1 MKGCGTEKGFRQERY
16 VDMTNQFSE
25 IPESFWGL
33 FRSRNRQIYIDALLQ
48 VNEEYQYSN
57 YYLSRE
63 ICVQTLSDYFA
74 RQKVSLEWEESEEDP
89 DLSEPISS
97 RILNW
102 LLRAGWLRKVED
114 YGTMTVYIVIPD
126 YAAVFVDAF
135 AHLAGEDE
143 DETQVYIQNVYGIL
157 FAFKNDPRSNI
168 SLLKSALVN
177 TRRLNKTLQDM
188 LHNMDKFFAGLLEK
202 TGYGELLQEHLDR
215 YVEEIVRK
223 KYHILKTSDNFYLY
237 KADIKKWLWEMR
249 QDYPWLLQVCERN
262 RRLRGVDIRTE
273 ELENQLDMIERGF
286 DDIEH
291 RIMNMDR
298 EHTRYIRA
306 TVTRLNYLLNREDNM
321 KGLVIRLLNHLSQTT
336 GKEEQERET
345 ERIGALINL
354 SQTAVLSEKSL
365 YKRRKPKQD
374 FAESLAPEEETE
386 ELSGEEILRLN
397 RIRNRFSRKEIETF
411 ILEKMKDGRLEVGE
425 DTIASPED
433 FEKLVLAYDSS
444 VRKDSPYEIQEQDAE
459 VIDNGRYRYPALVFQ
474 QKGQKG

>member
-1 MKGCGTEKGFRQERY
+1 MA
-16 VDMTNQFSE
+16 NQFSE

-63 ICVQTLSDYFA
+63 ICIQTLSDYFA
-74 RQKVSLEWEESEEDP
+74 RQKVTLEQEESEDDF
-89 DLSEPISS
+89 DLLEPLST

-102 LLRAGWLRKVED
+102 LLRTGWLRKVED
-114 YGTMTVYIVIPD
+114 YGAMTVNIVIPD

-135 AHLAGEDE
+135 AHLAGDDE

-168 SLLKSALVN
+168 SLLKTALIN

-188 LHNMDKFFAGLLEK
+188 LHNMDKFFSSLLEQR
-202 TGYGELLQEHLDR
+202 GYGDLLKEHLDG

-237 KADIKKWLWEMR
+237 KTDIKKWLGEMR

-262 RRLRGVDIRTE
+262 KRLRGLDIRVE

-291 RIMNMDR
+291 RIINMDR

-321 KGLVIRLLNHLSQTT
+321 KGLVIQLLNHLSETE
-336 GKEEQERET
+336 GKEAQEREA

-354 SQTAVLSEKSL
+354 SQMTVISEKSL
-365 YKRRKPKQD
+365 YKRRRLRQD
-374 FAESLAPEEETE
+374 FMEGLAPEEETE

-397 RIRNRFSRKEIETF
+397 RIRNRYSRKQIEEF
-411 ILEKMKDGRLEVGE
+411 ILERMENGRLEVTAE
-425 DTIASPED
+425 TIASPED
-433 FEKLVLAYDSS
+433 FEKLVLAYDGS
-444 VRKDSPYEIQEQDAE
+444 VRKDSPYRVREQDVE
-459 VIDNGRYRYPALVFQ
+459 MVDNGRYRYPKLVFERRG
-474 QKGQKG
+474 KG

>member
-1 MKGCGTEKGFRQERY
+1 MA
-16 VDMTNQFSE
+16 NQFSE

-48 VNEEYQYSN
+48 VNDEYQYSN
-57 YYLSRE
+57 YFLSRE
-63 ICVQTLSDYFA
+63 ICIQTLSDHFA
-74 RQKVSLEWEESEEDP
+74 RQKVTLEQEETEDDF
-89 DLSEPISS
+89 DLLEPLST

-102 LLRAGWLRKVED
+102 LLRTGWLRKVED
-114 YGTMTVYIVIPD
+114 YGAMTVNIVIPD

-135 AHLAGEDE
+135 AHLAGDDE

-168 SLLKSALVN
+168 SLLKTALIN

-188 LHNMDKFFAGLLEK
+188 LHNMDKFFSSLLEQRV
-202 TGYGELLQEHLDR
+202 YGDLLKEHLDG

-237 KADIKKWLWEMR
+237 KTDIKKWLGEMR

-262 RRLRGVDIRTE
+262 KRLRGLDIRVE

-291 RIMNMDR
+291 RIINMDR

-321 KGLVIRLLNHLSQTT
+321 KGLVIQLLNHLSETE
-336 GKEEQERET
+336 GKEAQEREA

-354 SQTAVLSEKSL
+354 SQMTVISEKSL
-365 YKRRKPKQD
+365 YKRRRLRQD
-374 FAESLAPEEETE
+374 FMEGLAPEEETE

-397 RIRNRFSRKEIETF
+397 RIRNRYSRKQIEEF
-411 ILEKMKDGRLEVGE
+411 ILERMENGRLEVTAE
-425 DTIASPED
+425 TIASPED
-433 FEKLVLAYDSS
+433 FEKLVLAYDGS
-444 VRKDSPYEIQEQDAE
+444 VRKDSPYRVREQDVE
-459 VIDNGRYRYPALVFQ
+459 MVDNGRYRYPKLVFERRG
-474 QKGQKG
+474 KG

>member
-1 MKGCGTEKGFRQERY
+1 
-16 VDMTNQFSE
+16 MTNQFSE

-33 FRSRNRQIYIDALLQ
+33 FRSRNRQIYIDALLR

-74 RQKVSLEWEESEEDP
+74 RQKVTLEREEWEEPEEDFELP
-89 DLSEPISS
+89 EPLST

-114 YGTMTVYIVIPD
+114 YAAMTVYIVIPD

-143 DETQVYIQNVYGIL
+143 EESQVYIQNVYGIL
-157 FAFKNDPRSNI
+157 YAFKNDPRSNI
-168 SLLKSALVN
+168 SLLKAALVN

-188 LHNMDKFFAGLLEK
+188 LHNMDKFFGSLLEQK
-202 TGYGELLQEHLDR
+202 GYGDLLKEHLEG

-237 KADIKKWLWEMR
+237 KADIKKWLGEMR

-262 RRLRGVDIRTE
+262 KRLRGLDIRPE
-273 ELENQLDMIERGF
+273 EVEKQLDLIERGF

-306 TVTRLNYLLNREDNM
+306 TVTRLNYLLNKEDNM
-321 KGLVIRLLNHLSQTT
+321 KGLVIRLLNHLSATE
-336 GKEEQERET
+336 GKEERDRET
-345 ERIGALINL
+345 ERISALINL

-365 YKRRKPKQD
+365 YKRRRPKQD
-374 FAESLAPEEETE
+374 FAEGLTPEEETT

-397 RIRNRFSRKEIETF
+397 RIRNRYSRKQIETF
-411 ILEKMKDGRLEVGE
+411 ILEKMKDGRLEVRE
-425 DTIASPED
+425 DTITSPED
-433 FEKLVLAYDSS
+433 FEKLILAYDTS
-444 VRKDSPYEIQEQDAE
+444 VRKDSPYRVREQEAEI
-459 VIDNGRYRYPALVFQ
+459 IDNGKYRYPGLVFERKEQ
-474 QKGQKG
+474 RAGLPGEEGDSK

>member
-1 MKGCGTEKGFRQERY
+1 MA
-16 VDMTNQFSE
+16 NQFSE

-48 VNEEYQYSN
+48 VNDEYQYSN
-57 YYLSRE
+57 YFLSRE
-63 ICVQTLSDYFA
+63 ICIQTLSDHFA
-74 RQKVSLEWEESEEDP
+74 RQKVTLEQEETEDDF
-89 DLSEPISS
+89 DLLEPLST

-102 LLRAGWLRKVED
+102 LLRTGWLRKVED
-114 YGTMTVYIVIPD
+114 YGAMTVNIVIPD

-168 SLLKSALVN
+168 SLLKTALIN

-188 LHNMDKFFAGLLEK
+188 LHNMDKFFSNLLEQR
-202 TGYGELLQEHLDR
+202 GYGDLLKAHLDG
-215 YVEEIVRK
+215 YVEEIVRQ

-237 KADIKKWLWEMR
+237 KTDIKKWLGEMR

-262 RRLRGVDIRTE
+262 KRLRGLDIRVE
-273 ELENQLDMIERGF
+273 ELEEQLDMIERGF

-291 RIMNMDR
+291 RIINMDR

-321 KGLVIRLLNHLSQTT
+321 KGLVIQLLNHLSEAE
-336 GKEEQERET
+336 GKEAQDREA

-354 SQTAVLSEKSL
+354 SQMTVISEKSL
-365 YKRRKPKQD
+365 YKRRRLKQD
-374 FAESLAPEEETE
+374 FAEGLALEEETE

-397 RIRNRFSRKEIETF
+397 RIRNRYSRKQIEEF
-411 ILEKMKDGRLEVGE
+411 ILEKMDNGRLAVTE
-425 DTIASPED
+425 DTVASPED

-444 VRKDSPYEIQEQDAE
+444 VRKDSPYRVREQDVE
-459 VIDNGRYRYPALVFQ
+459 VIDNGRYRYPGLVFEK
-474 QKGQKG
+474 KGLKSDMGQ

>member
-1 MKGCGTEKGFRQERY
+1 
-16 VDMTNQFSE
+16 MTNHFSE

-33 FRSRNRQIYIDALLQ
+33 FRSRNRQIYIEALLQ

-63 ICVQTLSDYFA
+63 ICIQALSDYFA
-74 RQKVSLEWEESEEDP
+74 RQKVDYAQEESED
-89 DLSEPISS
+89 DLDLLEPLAT

-114 YGTMTVYIVIPD
+114 YGTMTVNIVIPD

-143 DETQVYIQNVYGIL
+143 DEAQVYIQNVYGIL

-168 SLLKSALVN
+168 SLLKTALAN

-188 LHNMDKFFAGLLEK
+188 LHNMDRFFSSLLEQK
-202 TGYGELLQEHLDR
+202 AYGDLLKEHLDG

-237 KADIKKWLWEMR
+237 KADIKKWLGEMR
-249 QDYPWLLQVCERN
+249 QDSPWLLQVCERN
-262 RRLRGVDIRTE
+262 KRLRGLDIRPE
-273 ELENQLDMIERGF
+273 ELEKQLDMIERGF

-306 TVTRLNYLLNREDNM
+306 TVTRLTYLLNREDNM

-336 GKEEQERET
+336 GKEAQERET
-345 ERIGALINL
+345 DRISAILNL
-354 SQTAVLSEKSL
+354 SRTALLSEKSL
-365 YKRRKPKQD
+365 YKRRRPRPD
-374 FAESLAPEEETE
+374 FAEALTAEEEPE

-397 RIRNRFSRKEIETF
+397 RIRNRYSRKEIEAF
-411 ILEKMKDGRLEVGE
+411 VLEKMENGCLEVTE

-444 VRKDSPYEIQEQDAE
+444 VRKDSPFLAGEQEGKE
-459 VIDNGRYRYPALVFQ
+459 IDNGKYRYPALVFRRKEP
-474 QKGQKG
+474 KG

>member
-1 MKGCGTEKGFRQERY
+1 MA
-16 VDMTNQFSE
+16 DHFSE

-63 ICVQTLSDYFA
+63 ICIQTLSDYFA
-74 RQKVSLEWEESEEDP
+74 RQKVTLEQEESEDDF
-89 DLSEPISS
+89 DLLEPLSA
-97 RILNW
+97 RIMNW
-102 LLRAGWLRKVED
+102 LLRTGWLRKVED
-114 YGTMTVYIVIPD
+114 YGTMTVNIVIPD
-126 YAAVFVDAF
+126 YAAAFVEAF
-135 AHLAGEDE
+135 AHLAGDDE

-168 SLLKSALVN
+168 SLLKSALIN
-177 TRRLNKTLQDM
+177 TRRLNKSLQDM
-188 LHNMDKFFAGLLEK
+188 LHNMDKFFAALLEQRD
-202 TGYGELLQEHLDR
+202 YGDLLQEHLDE

-237 KADIKKWLWEMR
+237 KADIKKWLGEMR
-249 QDYPWLLQVCERN
+249 QDYAWLLQVCERN
-262 RRLRGVDIRTE
+262 KRIRGLEIRPE

-306 TVTRLNYLLNREDNM
+306 TVTRLDYLLNKEDNM
-321 KGLVIRLLNHLSQTT
+321 KGLVIQLLNHLSETE
-336 GKEEQERET
+336 GRGEQDRET
-345 ERIGALINL
+345 ERISALMNL
-354 SQTAVLSEKSL
+354 SRMAVLSEKSL
-365 YKRRKPKQD
+365 YKRRRPKQD
-374 FAESLAPEEETE
+374 FAESLVLEEEME

-397 RIRNRFSRKEIETF
+397 RMRNRYSRKEIESF
-411 ILEKMKDGRLEVGE
+411 ILEKMKGGRLEVTE

-433 FEKLVLAYDSS
+433 FEKLVLAYDHS
-444 VRKDSPYEIQEQDAE
+444 VRRDSPYRISGQNAE
-459 VIDNGRYRYPALVFQ
+459 TIDNGRYRYPALVFE
-474 QKGQKG
+474 QKNQKQ

>member
-1 MKGCGTEKGFRQERY
+1 MA
-16 VDMTNQFSE
+16 NQFSE

-63 ICVQTLSDYFA
+63 ICIQTLSDYFA
-74 RQKVSLEWEESEEDP
+74 RQKVTLEQEESEDDF
-89 DLSEPISS
+89 DLLEPLST

-102 LLRAGWLRKVED
+102 LLRTGWLRKVED
-114 YGTMTVYIVIPD
+114 YGAMTVNIVIPD

-135 AHLAGEDE
+135 AHLAGDDE

-168 SLLKSALVN
+168 SLLKTALIN

-188 LHNMDKFFAGLLEK
+188 LHNMDKFFSSLLEQRV
-202 TGYGELLQEHLDR
+202 YGDLLKEHLDG

-237 KADIKKWLWEMR
+237 KTDIKKWLGEMR

-262 RRLRGVDIRTE
+262 KRLRGLDIRVE
-273 ELENQLDMIERGF
+273 ELEKKLDMIERGF

-291 RIMNMDR
+291 RIINMDL

-306 TVTRLNYLLNREDNM
+306 TVTRLNYLLNPEDNM
-321 KGLVIRLLNHLSQTT
+321 KGLVIQLLNHLSETE
-336 GKEEQERET
+336 GKEAQEREA

-354 SQTAVLSEKSL
+354 SQMTVISEKSL
-365 YKRRKPKQD
+365 YKRRRLRQD
-374 FAESLAPEEETE
+374 FMEGLAPEEETE

-397 RIRNRFSRKEIETF
+397 RIRNRYSRKQIEEF
-411 ILEKMKDGRLEVGE
+411 ILERMENGRLEVTAE
-425 DTIASPED
+425 TIASPED
-433 FEKLVLAYDSS
+433 FEKLVLAYDGS
-444 VRKDSPYEIQEQDAE
+444 VRKDSPYRVREQDVE
-459 VIDNGRYRYPALVFQ
+459 MVDNGRYRYPKLVFERRGMTAND
-474 QKGQKG
+474 KLL

>member
-1 MKGCGTEKGFRQERY
+1 MA
-16 VDMTNQFSE
+16 NQFSE

-63 ICVQTLSDYFA
+63 ICIQTLSDYFA
-74 RQKVSLEWEESEEDP
+74 RQKVTLEQEESEDDF
-89 DLSEPISS
+89 DLLEPLST

-102 LLRAGWLRKVED
+102 LLRTGWLRKVED
-114 YGTMTVYIVIPD
+114 YGAMTVNIVIPD

-135 AHLAGEDE
+135 AHLAGDDE

-168 SLLKSALVN
+168 SLLKTALIN

-188 LHNMDKFFAGLLEK
+188 LHNMDKFFSSLLEQRV
-202 TGYGELLQEHLDR
+202 YGDLLKEHLDG

-237 KADIKKWLWEMR
+237 KTDIKKWLGEMR

-262 RRLRGVDIRTE
+262 KRLRGLDIRVE

-291 RIMNMDR
+291 RIINMDR

-321 KGLVIRLLNHLSQTT
+321 KGLVIQLLNHLSETE
-336 GKEEQERET
+336 GKEAQEREA

-354 SQTAVLSEKSL
+354 SQMTVISEKSL
-365 YKRRKPKQD
+365 YKRRRLRQD
-374 FAESLAPEEETE
+374 FMEGLAPEEETE

-397 RIRNRFSRKEIETF
+397 RIRNRYSRKQIEEF
-411 ILEKMKDGRLEVGE
+411 ILERMENGRLEVTA

-433 FEKLVLAYDSS
+433 FEKLVLAYDGS
-444 VRKDSPYEIQEQDAE
+444 VRKDSPYRVREQDVE
-459 VIDNGRYRYPALVFQ
+459 MVDNGRYRYPKLVFER
-474 QKGQKG
+474 KGKA